1 MNEII
6 QSFRSDAGYREYISG
21 VKAGGIPCVLSGM
34 CDSARPFFVAAAAE
48 DTGRKAL
55 VILPEEKDA
64 NAAADVLSACGR
76 RAVVY
81 PSRDFVFENVSAY
94 SREYENRRLSALYTV
109 LRGNYD
115 VILAVPDALMQYT
128 MPKSVFESNT
138 FTLARGGEADIGDIC
153 KRLVSLGYTRSGIV
167 EGVGQFAV
175 RGGIVDVFT
184 PQLDDPVR
192 IDFFGTEIDL
202 IGRFDIVSQRRS
214 ENLESVDIIPC
225 RELNASGSALADV
238 GRELDRLIAS
248 FHGEEKRRA
257 SLAAEREAISNGERG
272 VFTDRFFSLIYP
284 QSENLLKHMPDPAVF
299 VFDSKRVAERA
310 RGFELANRGITE
322 SLAQAGMCSL
332 KYCRPFCTTE
342 ELFASLGRNT
352 TAVRWWARAPNMRSV
367 RMPLHAS
374 PKKPNCLSGI

>member
-310 RGFELANRGITE
+310 RGF
-322 SLAQAGMCSL
+322 
-332 KYCRPFCTTE
+332 
-342 ELFASLGRNT
+342 
-352 TAVRWWARAPNMRSV
+352 
-367 RMPLHAS
+367 
-374 PKKPNCLSGI
+374 